1 MAKKFQDKKR
11 FQKRK
16 ARREAALPFT
26 RTNYYLIAGGIGLV
40 ILGFIAMAEGSVDG
54 TLPLVV
60 APILLVIGY
69 CVIIP
74 VGILYRKKEVRPET
88 PVELQG
94 PQTSSS

>member
-1 MAKKFQDKKR
+1 MARKIQDKKR

-16 ARREAALPFT
+16 GKKEAALPFT
-26 RTNYYLIAGGIGLV
+26 KVNYYLIAIGIGLV
-40 ILGFIAMAEGSVDG
+40 ILGFIAMAQGGVEG

-60 APILLVIGY
+60 SPILLVIGY
-69 CVIIP
+69 CIIIP

-88 PVELQG
+88 PSEMHE

>member
-1 MAKKFQDKKR
+1 MARKFQEKKR

-16 ARREAALPFT
+16 ARKEAALPFT
-26 RTNYYLIAGGIGLV
+26 KVNYYLIAIGIGLV
-40 ILGFIAMAEGSVDG
+40 ILGFIAMGEGSVEG

-69 CVIIP
+69 CIIIP

-88 PVELQG
+88 PSGLHE

>member
-1 MAKKFQDKKR
+1 MARKVQDRKR
-11 FQKRK
+11 LQKRK
-16 ARREAALPFT
+16 AKKEAALPFT
-26 RTNYYLIAGGIGLV
+26 KVNYYLIAVGIGLV
-40 ILGFIAMAEGSVDG
+40 ILGFIAMAEGGVEG

-69 CVIIP
+69 CIIIP

-88 PVELQG
+88 PSGLHE